1 MKQFA
6 CFLLLAGLT
15 LGCCRGYVALWRDG
29 SGQPEAVYPY
39 PAALLPPEDQAAL
52 AKGIPV
58 KNREELARLLED
70 FLS

>member
-1 MKQFA
+1 MKRFA

-29 SGQPEAVYPY
+29 SAQPEAVYPY
-39 PAALLPPEDQAAL
+39 PAALLPPGDQAAL
-52 AKGIPV
+52 AAGIPV
-58 KNREELARLLED
+58 ESREELARLLED